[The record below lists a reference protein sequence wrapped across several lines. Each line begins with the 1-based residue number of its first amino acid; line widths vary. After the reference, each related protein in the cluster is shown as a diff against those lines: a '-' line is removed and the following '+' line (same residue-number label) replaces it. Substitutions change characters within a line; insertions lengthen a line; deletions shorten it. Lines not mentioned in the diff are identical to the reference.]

1 MSKPL
6 FSLIAPAIRPKF
18 YERVYNSIS
27 FDNNIPFEIIFV
39 GHKKPDKKMPDNFH
53 YIFTKVKPSQ
63 SLEIAARNASGDY
76 LIPVSDDLLFS
87 DGFLKN
93 TLKYIEEKGK
103 DVFITYR
110 LAIDGEMKDDWIY
123 LLSVKKHKKSPIRY
137 TRLGASG
144 AFDRKIWHELG
155 GVDKRF
161 YYAFTDSDIQ
171 FRYRETR
178 DFFITPDCWINES
191 RDAHK
196 GSARASKIINIQ
208 HERSLFN
215 KLWVKDDKFVG
226 KRLEKVIPFD
236 DKDILIKNQGR
247 NSKGGWD

>member
-1 MSKPL
+1 MSKPI
-6 FSLIAPAIRPKF
+6 FSLIAPAIRSKF

-27 FDNNIPFEIIFV
+27 FENDIPFEIIFV
-39 GHKKPDKKMPDNFH
+39 GHKNPDKKMPQNFH
-53 YIFTKVKPSQ
+53 YVYTKVKPAQ

-87 DGFLKN
+87 EGFLKN

-110 LAIDGEMKDDWIY
+110 LAINGEMKDDWIH
-123 LLSVKKHKKSPIRY
+123 LLSVDKKIEY
-137 TRLGASG
+137 TPLGATG
-144 AFDRKIWHELG
+144 VFDRKIWHKLG
-155 GVDKRF
+155 GIDKGF
-161 YYAFTDSDIQ
+161 YYAFSDSDLQ
-171 FRYRETR
+171 LRFRETR
-178 DFFITPDCWINES
+178 DIFITPDCWINES

-196 GSARASKIINIQ
+196 GSRRASKIISMKS
-208 HERSLFN
+208 ERIFFN
-215 KLWVKDDKFVG
+215 KFWVKNNKFVG

-247 NSKGGWD
+247 NAKGGWD